1 MQEKFNR
8 LRFWTEQGNVQVPQL
23 FFQFYKELAVAD
35 DEALIVLQLLSF
47 EAQGVD
53 FPTPNDLAQRTHFQ
67 LNQITLML
75 QRLMQ
80 KGLLELT
87 QGVDASGKLT
97 EKYSLFPLWSRL
109 VDLQEA
115 TLYKQTEKNVQLDEA
130 AIFGQFEQEFGRL
143 LSPIEIETVS
153 MWLDKDGHT
162 PDIIRAALKE
172 AVLAGKLSMRYVDR
186 ILFEWKKKNITS
198 LKQVEKHSE
207 QYRQHTMTSTPP
219 PIQQKSTPP
228 KVSFYNW
235 LEERE

>member
-1 MQEKFNR
+1 MQQKFNR
-8 LRFWTEQGNVQVPQL
+8 LRFWTEQGNVNVPQL

-47 EAQGVD
+47 EAQGID
-53 FPTPNDLAQRTHFQ
+53 FPTPNDLANRTHFQ
-67 LNQITLML
+67 VNHISLML

-80 KGLLELT
+80 KGLLEIT
-87 QGVDASGKLT
+87 QGVDASGKLS

-109 VDLQEA
+109 VDLYEASLNKQEEV
-115 TLYKQTEKNVQLDEA
+115 TVQQDAA

-143 LSPIEIETVS
+143 LSPIEIETVN
-153 MWLDKDGHT
+153 MWLDQDGHT
-162 PDIIRAALKE
+162 PKIIRAALKE

-186 ILFEWKKKNITS
+186 ILFEWKKKNIKS
-198 LKQVEKHSE
+198 LQQIEKHSE
-207 QYRQHTMTSTPP
+207 QFRQHTIVKQPP
-219 PIQQKSTPP
+219 VQQQTAPP